1 MIDRLVFEDVIGSVH
16 FSSVDETFFGKLEG
30 VNDLI
35 TFEGS
40 SVKELKKSFIE
51 AVKDY
56 KALCEQTRIYKSH
69 QRRNKFESIS
79 SSGFE
84 KAACEMRE
92 IRYLKYEVQ
101 TIYYIMET
109 NKTEKSF
116 DAAKMMRE
124 IRDKISHE
132 TANMS
137 FEEL

>member
-56 KALCEQTRIYKSH
+56 KALCEQTGK
-69 QRRNKFESIS
+69 N
-79 SSGFE
+79 
-84 KAACEMRE
+84 
-92 IRYLKYEVQ
+92 V
-101 TIYYIMET
+101 
-109 NKTEKSF
+109 NKSF
-116 DAAKMMRE
+116 KGSFNVRIDPKLHELAYIKATKE
-124 IRDKISHE
+124 GISLNQLVQV
-132 TANMS
+132 A
-137 FEEL
+137 LKKQLVK